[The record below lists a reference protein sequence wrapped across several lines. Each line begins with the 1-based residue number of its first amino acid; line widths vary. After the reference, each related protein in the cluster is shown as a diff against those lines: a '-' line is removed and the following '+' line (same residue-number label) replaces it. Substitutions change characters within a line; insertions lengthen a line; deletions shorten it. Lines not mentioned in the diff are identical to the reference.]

1 MKRTVYRGVLL
12 WFLCVASLHAVS
24 EPATL
29 AGIPLSE
36 YASRRAELRR
46 QLAEDQM
53 VLVAGESS
61 PPTRLRFRQD
71 NWFMYLSGVEV
82 AGALLVLL
90 PENSPLEVK
99 EVLFLPRQSR
109 IGRIFEGPTL
119 QPGEEAVRATGI
131 QEVRDRSEL
140 RAFLQEALHHHP
152 KPLLNR
158 LARQSMLDTLRELN
172 PEVQVNAVE
181 PLLTPMRMVK
191 SPTEMRLIRQAINAT
206 IEAHKEVARTLKPGI
221 HEYELEAVIVATFRR
236 HGCEGEGFP
245 PIVGSGPNS
254 CILHYNANKRKI
266 QPGEL
271 VLVDI
276 GGEYSY
282 YTADITRTYPASG
295 KFTPRQRELYLAVL
309 GAKKHAEKHAK
320 PGITLRQ
327 LHQKA
332 VEYLRNSP
340 LRAKDENGQERTLD
354 YFFVHALS
362 HHMGMDVHD
371 PDNGAPLKPGMVFT
385 IEPGIYIPSENIGIR
400 IEDDYLMTENGAL
413 NLCTALPTEPQ
424 VIEQLMAQGR
434 RGRK

>member
-1 MKRTVYRGVLL
+1 MTRIGYRVGLL
-12 WFLCVASLHAVS
+12 WLLCLASLHAVS

-36 YASRRAELRR
+36 YASRRAELR
-46 QLAEDQM
+46 QKLNDDQM

-61 PPTRLRFRQD
+61 PPTRLRFRQE
-71 NWFMYLSGVEV
+71 NQFMYLSGVEV
-82 AGALLVLL
+82 PGALLVIL
-90 PENSPLEVK
+90 PEDSPLEVK

-109 IGRIFEGPTL
+109 MSQIFEGPTL

-131 QEVRDRSEL
+131 QQVRNRSEL
-140 RAFLQEALHHHP
+140 REFLEEALKHHP

-158 LARQSMLDTLRELN
+158 PARQTVLDTLRELN
-172 PEVQVNAVE
+172 SEVQASAVE
-181 PLLTPMRMVK
+181 TLMTPMRMVK
-191 SPTEMRLIRQAINAT
+191 SPAEMRLIRKAIQAT

-221 HEYELEAVIVATFRR
+221 YEYELEAVLIATFRR

-245 PIVGSGPNS
+245 PIIGSGPNS

-266 QPGEL
+266 QAGEL

-320 PGITLRQ
+320 PGVTLRQ

-354 YFFVHALS
+354 YFFVHGLS

-371 PDNGAPLKPGMVFT
+371 PDNGTPLKPGMVFT
-385 IEPGIYIPSENIGIR
+385 IEPGVYISSENIGIR
-400 IEDDYLMTENGAL
+400 IEDDYLVTESGVL
-413 NLCTALPTEPQ
+413 NLCASLPTEPQ
-424 VIEQLMAQGR
+424 AIEQLMAQGR
-434 RGRK
+434 SGRK